1 MLIFI
6 LIQIIISS
14 SYSQCEK
21 VIFCHF
27 MFLVQNMHTIQI
39 VDVLKFINEKRGP
52 PIYYVRNSMSR
63 GGSQGN
69 FPRPGSQ
76 EGPRKVLLIQKN

>member
-14 SYSQCEK
+14 SNSQCEK

-39 VDVLKFINEKRGP
+39 VDALKLINEKRGP

-63 GGSQGN
+63 GGN
-69 FPRPGSQ
+69 FPGPGSQ
-76 EGPRKVLLIQKN
+76 EGPPKVLLIQKN